1 MIAIAGRPN
10 VGKSTLMNAFLG
22 QKLSIVSP
30 RPQTTRNRIM
40 GILSEPGFQAVFLDT
55 PGLLAPK
62 YPLQESMV
70 RAARRSVEESDLV
83 LFLSDA
89 SSNPLDDLDAV
100 RALPKTGAPIFWIIN
115 KIDKLP
121 KGTLLPVIDRGSVSG
136 LFQEIVPISA
146 LKKDGT
152 GRLLELIV
160 AAMPAGE
167 PFFPTD
173 VVSQEP
179 ERFFV
184 SEIIREAI
192 FHRYGEEIP
201 YSSAVVVEAFE
212 EKTGRKDYIRAK
224 IVLERDSQKGII
236 IGKGGSALKELGR
249 RSREEI
255 ETFLGR
261 PVFLELRVVVE
272 PNWRKDI
279 RKMKGLGYR

>member
-1 MIAIAGRPN
+1 MVAIAGRPN
-10 VGKSTLMNAFLG
+10 VGKSTLMNALLG

-30 RPQTTRNRIM
+30 RPQTTRHRIM

-55 PGLLAPK
+55 PGLLTPK
-62 YPLQESMV
+62 YALQESMI
-70 RAARRSVEESDLV
+70 RTARHSVEESDLV

-89 SSNPLDDLDAV
+89 SSNPLDDLDSV
-100 RALPKTGAPIFWIIN
+100 RALPKTGVPIFWVIN

-121 KGTLLPVIDRGSVSG
+121 KSTLLPVIDRGSVSG

-160 AAMPAGE
+160 TALPVGE
-167 PFFPTD
+167 PYFPTD

-179 ERFFV
+179 ERFYV

-192 FHRYGEEIP
+192 FHRFGEEIP

-212 EKTGRKDYIRAK
+212 EKPDRKDYIRAK

-236 IGKGGSALKELGR
+236 IGKGGSALKDLGR
-249 RSREEI
+249 RSREGI
-255 ETFLGR
+255 EVFLGR
-261 PVFLELRVVVE
+261 PVYLELRVVVE
-272 PNWRKDI
+272 PNWRKDF